1 MGIYLCVCGSTS
13 RVLGVWVIQ
22 FSVTLFRKISRD
34 PTEQSSSESSLN
46 FPDPTENRTS
56 GSRFDAQPIVEASCA
71 GPAPLDLGAS
81 LLGSWAL
88 SRPRS
93 RPTPTPPGIS
103 DISCIISLFRISYIL
118 SMCLVCLFY
127 HSIMVHG
134 SWIIYSLPK
143 KAPLPRPKSHSRAM
157 VSLLSFMICLVRS
170 FTEIIPIH

>member
-34 PTEQSSSESSLN
+34 PNEQSSSESSLN

-56 GSRFDAQPIVEASCA
+56 GSRFDAQPIVEASYA

-103 DISCIISLFRISYIL
+103 NTSYPCWRYHVCVNMWKTL
-118 SMCLVCLFY
+118 TQGLVGF
-127 HSIMVHG
+127 G
-134 SWIIYSLPK
+134 NGGEGGFT
-143 KAPLPRPKSHSRAM
+143 HSRRRPP
-157 VSLLSFMICLVRS
+157 SPERNR
-170 FTEIIPIH
+170 